1 MNRTVYIHPY
11 QPHLGAIKYP
21 GTYTVVGNNLR
32 VSNDLGVNSVKLD
45 DIVSISVKKIKKAN
59 DKYFG
64 ISVLKGILISIII
77 VIILLSTPGGSF
89 AFVEAAIFFLFYLFI
104 AFTSIYFLLHNP
116 ITWENVLI
124 ETTGG
129 SILFFSVENDEGI
142 LEVNKL
148 EELRIIQKSI

>member
-1 MNRTVYIHPY
+1 MH
-11 QPHLGAIKYP
+11 
-21 GTYTVVGNNLR
+21 
-32 VSNDLGVNSVKLD
+32 
-45 DIVSISVKKIKKAN
+45 
-59 DKYFG
+59 
-64 ISVLKGILISIII
+64 
-77 VIILLSTPGGSF
+77 
-89 AFVEAAIFFLFYLFI
+89 
-104 AFTSIYFLLHNP
+104 FLLHNP

>member
-1 MNRTVYIHPY
+1 MKRTVYIHPY

-45 DIVSISVKKIKKAN
+45 DIVSISVKKIKKGN

-64 ISVLKGILISIII
+64 ISVLKGILFSIII
-77 VIILLSTPGGSF
+77 LIISLSTPGGSF
-89 AFVEAAIFFLFYLFI
+89 VKAAIFFLFYVFI
-104 AFTSIYFLLHNP
+104 AFTRIYFLLHNP